1 MSKRINRLNTKE
13 FICIMAVLMSVTALS
28 VDAMIPALGL
38 MATDLNVQ
46 NTNDIQMVII
56 SVFFGMSFGIMFYGP
71 FADSFGR
78 KNSIYVGVAIFL
90 IGTLVS
96 IYATNL
102 ETMLIGRTIQ
112 GFGGAACRV
121 VSLAIIRDKYEGV
134 EMAKIMSL
142 IMMVFIMVPALAPL
156 LGQGIL
162 ILASWQAIFWFIFS
176 FALLGVTWMH
186 FRQRETLQ
194 AQNRR
199 AFSLSIILSGS
210 IETIKNPVTL
220 GYTIMTG
227 VLFGSFIAYL
237 SLAQQVMDVQ
247 YNLGNLFP
255 MYFGILA
262 ISYGTASFVNAK
274 LLAKFNVHKICFF
287 FLTTHTI
294 ISLSSFIL
302 SVMLDGNLPFNLFYI
317 YMLATFFCMGALFGN
332 FNSLALQPWGHM
344 AGISTSVITA
354 IQIFLA
360 VIVGGTIGQL
370 YNGTAQPLII
380 SFLVCGFVTLAIFIR
395 IRTRSEESLLKK
407 SP

>member
-1 MSKRINRLNTKE
+1 
-13 FICIMAVLMSVTALS
+13 
-28 VDAMIPALGL
+28 
-38 MATDLNVQ
+38 
-46 NTNDIQMVII
+46 
-56 SVFFGMSFGIMFYGP
+56 
-71 FADSFGR
+71 
-78 KNSIYVGVAIFL
+78 
-90 IGTLVS
+90 
-96 IYATNL
+96 
-102 ETMLIGRTIQ
+102 
-112 GFGGAACRV
+112 V
-121 VSLAIIRDKYEGV
+121 VSLTIIRDKYEGV

-194 AQNRR
+194 AENRR
-199 AFSLSIILSGS
+199 KFSFSIIISGS
-210 IETIKNPVTL
+210 IETIKNPVTI

-262 ISYGTASFVNAK
+262 ISYGTASFLNAK
-274 LLAKFNVHKICFF
+274 LLAKFSVHKICFF
-287 FLTTHTI
+287 FLMAHTI
-294 ISLSSFIL
+294 ISLSSFLL
-302 SVMLDGNLPFNLFYI
+302 SIFLDGDLPFYLFYI
-317 YMLATFFCMGALFGN
+317 YMLATFFCMGTLFGN

-354 IQIFLA
+354 IQTFLA

-380 SFLVCGFVTLAIFIR
+380 SFFVCGFITLVIFIK
-395 IRTRSEESLLKK
+395 IRSRSEAALL
-407 SP
+407 